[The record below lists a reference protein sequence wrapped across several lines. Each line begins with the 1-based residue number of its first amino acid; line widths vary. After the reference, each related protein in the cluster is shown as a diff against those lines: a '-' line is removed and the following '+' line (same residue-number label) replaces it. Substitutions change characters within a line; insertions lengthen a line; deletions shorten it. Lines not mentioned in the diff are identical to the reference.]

1 MRRRLRKLVRI
12 LLSCFAL
19 LLLLIIVEA
28 ITGWRCNLQGVIPA
42 PVSQPADRKAAV
54 SDIKDYSRPEDEAYL
69 SLPEWYIVW
78 SYQEKA
84 DFQKDHLPSAFPYLD
99 AVEQYW
105 HNYCC
110 LSRAIRGKYSFNAGE
125 QVMLVVLGTSFSG
138 EYILKALYEK
148 TVGRISEWT
157 SGHQPTDEDLYAA
170 QMARDYAD
178 FVLLRPFYEYQFAR
192 HIKGLWGQTHLWGP
206 HLLRKCERKAFL
218 TLDFSIEAFYS
229 WLIEKITHVSYG
241 YEPDR
246 TYAWIANADPAV
258 LAQISQLKI
267 VKQVGPRAF
276 VVDAPRYQPFTPVA
290 IQLAQQNAQFVE
302 IAGNASITL
311 SILIPA
317 SSAGQYPAQKLYAM
331 PVLTRPGWLREIV
344 RADVTSLA
352 SLLNETPKEGAVV
365 EHIYDY

>member
-1 MRRRLRKLVRI
+1 LRKLARI
-12 LLSCFAL
+12 VLSCFAL

-28 ITGWRCNLQGVIPA
+28 ITGWRCNLQGAIPA
-42 PVSQPADRKAAV
+42 AVPQPADRKAAV
-54 SDIKDYSRPEDEAYL
+54 SDIKDYARPEDDAYL

-84 DFQKDHLPSAFPYLD
+84 DFQKDHLPSEFPYLD

-148 TVGRISEWT
+148 TIGRISEWT
-157 SGHQPTDEDLYAA
+157 SGHQPTGEDLYAA

-178 FVLLRPFYEYQFAR
+178 FVLLRPFYEYHFAHHVR
-192 HIKGLWGQTHLWGP
+192 GLWGQTHLWGP

-218 TLDFSIEAFYS
+218 TLDYAIEAFYS
-229 WLIEKITHVSYG
+229 WVIEKITHVTYG

-246 TYAWIANADPAV
+246 TYAWIDNADPAA
-258 LAQISQLKI
+258 LAKISQLKM

-276 VVDAPRYQPFTPVA
+276 VIDAPRYQPFTQVA
-290 IQLAQQNAQFVE
+290 MQLAQQSAQFVE
-302 IAGNASITL
+302 IAGNSSITL
-311 SILIPA
+311 SILIPV
-317 SSAGQYPAQKLYAM
+317 SSTDHQYPAQKLYAM
-331 PVLTRPGWLREIV
+331 PLLTRPGWLREV
-344 RADVTSLA
+344 LRANVSALA
-352 SLLNETPKEGAVV
+352 DFLNQAPKDGAII